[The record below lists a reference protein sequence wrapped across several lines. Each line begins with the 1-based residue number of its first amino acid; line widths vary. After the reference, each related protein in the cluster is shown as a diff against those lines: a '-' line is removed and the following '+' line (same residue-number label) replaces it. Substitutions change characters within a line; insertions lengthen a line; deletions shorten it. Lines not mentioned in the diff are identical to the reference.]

1 MDRVWL
7 RYRRGPWVLREVDL
21 DLPAGAV
28 VVLLGRNGAGKST
41 LLAAA
46 AGLLRPARGR
56 ITGRPEHVGLALE
69 RFPTDQPFTVREY
82 LTGAGRMR
90 GLTREVAHR
99 QAQAW
104 IERLTLGSFSHV
116 RLGQLSKGTAQKV
129 GLAQALLAP
138 PGLLVLDE
146 PAEGLD
152 TPTREQLPLI
162 VTERAAAGS
171 TVLVSDHLD
180 ELTKL
185 PGALQLRIAD
195 AAVEVAEQSVDEQPE
210 GPRT

>member
-1 MDRVWL
+1 
-7 RYRRGPWVLREVDL
+7 VLREVDL

-28 VVLLGRNGAGKST
+28 AVLLGRNGTGKST

-46 AGLLRPARGR
+46 AGLLHPARGR
-56 ITGRPEHVGLALE
+56 ITGRPTHVGMALE
-69 RFPTDQPFTVREY
+69 RFPADQPFTVREY
-82 LTGAGRMR
+82 LSHAARMR
-90 GLTREVAHR
+90 GLDPTKADS
-99 QAQAW
+99 W
-104 IERLTLGSFSHV
+104 IERLALGAFIDV

-152 TPTREQLPLI
+152 PTTREELPAI
-162 VTERAAAGS
+162 VTEQAEAGA
-171 TVLVSDHLD
+171 TVLASDHLD

-185 PGALQLRIAD
+185 PGAHRLHL
-195 AAVEVAEQSVDEQPE
+195 AEGRVNTES
-210 GPRT
+210 PRP

>member
-1 MDRVWL
+1 LDRAAHP
-7 RYRRGPWVLREVDL
+7 R
-21 DLPAGAV
+21 
-28 VVLLGRNGAGKST
+28 LLQP
-41 LLAAA
+41 
-46 AGLLRPARGR
+46 RPPR
-56 ITGRPEHVGLALE
+56 
-69 RFPTDQPFTVREY
+69 
-82 LTGAGRMR
+82 
-90 GLTREVAHR
+90 
-99 QAQAW
+99 
-104 IERLTLGSFSHV
+104 
-116 RLGQLSKGTAQKV
+116 QLSKGTAQKV